1 MNDLERV
8 VSMKNVKHAFLAILV
23 LAVTPVAL
31 AKVEIE
37 NRSTQ
42 NVEELGVEQIAKS
55 MELGNKLIVED
66 VENGVAISGNVDLL
80 PTIKGG
86 DSYCSRSTTSVGSC
100 C

>member
-8 VSMKNVKHAFLAILV
+8 VYMKNVKHGLLAILV

-55 MELGNKLIVED
+55 MELGNELVVED
-66 VENGVAISGNVDLL
+66 VANGVAISGNGKVCVLKMTNG
-80 PTIKGG
+80 TIQGL
-86 DSYCSRSTTSVGSC
+86 SC
-100 C
+100 QTK

>member
-1 MNDLERV
+1 
-8 VSMKNVKHAFLAILV
+8 MKNVKHGLLAILV
-23 LAVTPVAL
+23 LVATPAAL

-42 NVEELGVEQIAKS
+42 NVEELSVEQIAKS

-66 VENGVAISGNVDLL
+66 VENGVAISGNVDFLL
-80 PTIKGG
+80 ALKGG
-86 DSYCSRSTTSVGSC
+86 YSYCSFSTTSVGSC

>member
-8 VSMKNVKHAFLAILV
+8 VSMKNIKHALLAILV

-55 MELGNKLIVED
+55 MELGNKLVVED
-66 VENGVAISGNVDLL
+66 VENGVAISGNVDFL
-80 PTIKGG
+80 PAIKGG
-86 DSYCSRSTTSVGSC
+86 DSYHSLLTTSVGSC

>member
-1 MNDLERV
+1 MSDWKRV
-8 VSMKNVKHAFLAILV
+8 VSMKNVKHGLLAILV
-23 LAVTPVAL
+23 LVITPVAL

-66 VENGVAISGNVDLL
+66 VADGVAISGNGKVCVLKMMNG
-80 PTIKGG
+80 TIQGL
-86 DSYCSRSTTSVGSC
+86 SC
-100 C
+100 QTK

>member
-1 MNDLERV
+1 MIDCERIV
-8 VSMKNVKHAFLAILV
+8 AMKNVKHALLTLFV
-23 LAVTPVAL
+23 LAATPAAL

-66 VENGVAISGNVDLL
+66 VADGVAISGNGKVCVLKMTNG
-80 PTIKGG
+80 TIQGL
-86 DSYCSRSTTSVGSC
+86 SC
-100 C
+100 QTK

>member
-1 MNDLERV
+1 
-8 VSMKNVKHAFLAILV
+8 MKNVKHALLALFV
-23 LAVTPVAL
+23 LAATPAAL

-80 PTIKGG
+80 PALNGG
-86 DSYCSRSTTSVGSC
+86 DSYHSILTTSVGSC

>member
-1 MNDLERV
+1 
-8 VSMKNVKHAFLAILV
+8 MKNVKHGLLAILV
-23 LAVTPVAL
+23 LVITPVAL

-55 MELGNKLIVED
+55 MELGNKLVVED
-66 VENGVAISGNVDLL
+66 VENGVAISGNVDFL
-80 PTIKGG
+80 PTLNGG
-86 DSYCSRSTTSVGSC
+86 DSYCSFPTTSVGSC

>member
-8 VSMKNVKHAFLAILV
+8 VSMKNVKHALLAILV

-55 MELGNKLIVED
+55 MELGNKLVVED
-66 VENGVAISGNVDLL
+66 VANGVAISGNVDFL
-80 PTIKGG
+80 PAINRG
-86 DSYCSRSTTSVGSC
+86 DSYCGL
-100 C
+100 

>member
-8 VSMKNVKHAFLAILV
+8 VSMKNVKHALLAILV

-42 NVEELGVEQIAKS
+42 NVEELGGRTDCQEH
-55 MELGNKLIVED
+55 
-66 VENGVAISGNVDLL
+66 GVG
-80 PTIKGG
+80 KQ
-86 DSYCSRSTTSVGSC
+86 VGR
-100 C
+100 